1 MVLVVAAVGTSGSG
15 KTTTIEYLI
24 SQLTNEG
31 YKVGSIKHV
40 HHKGFSMDKEGS
52 NTWRFAK
59 AGSKVTVAVS
69 PEEIVIMKKNDS
81 APNELEQIIELL
93 EREKLDIIFIEGFH
107 GLIAKRKDI
116 PKIIT
121 ATDVNNLKRTLEGTA
136 QPILAITGMIAQHQP
151 EINEGKIPL
160 INLPEEGKQ
169 LLELVK
175 KYFKNTLNQAEQS
188 GKKPKT
194 ACSAD

>member
-1 MVLVVAAVGTSGSG
+1 
-15 KTTTIEYLI
+15 LI
-24 SQLTNEG
+24 QQLTNEG

-69 PEEIVIMKKNDS
+69 PEEIVLMKKTDGSPND
-81 APNELEQIIELL
+81 LDQIIELL
-93 EREKLDIIFIEGFH
+93 ERENLDIIFVEGFH
-107 GLIAKRKDI
+107 SLIAKRKDI

-121 ATDVNNLKRTLEGTA
+121 ATDVGNLKRTLAGTE
-136 QPILAITGMIAQHQP
+136 QPILAITGMIAQRKP
-151 EINEGKIPL
+151 ETGDIKIPI
-160 INLPEEGKQ
+160 INLPEERKQ

-175 KYFKNTLNQAEQS
+175 KYFKNTPKQAKQS
-188 GKKPKT
+188 SKKTET
-194 ACSAD
+194 AVSAN